1 MKHNSVSN
9 TEYQH
14 SQTKGEKTTMKC
26 SIKYVLLTAVKAK
39 KVFDLLFI
47 EAHNVRTCTECAKLD
62 GYKVVASKA
71 GTKVFEMDALDV
83 TYPNILSEMC
93 EAVPADFAWNDLH
106 SQLEET
112 GAKPDD
118 DESDAAQKEEVDN
131 A

>member
-1 MKHNSVSN
+1 
-9 TEYQH
+9 
-14 SQTKGEKTTMKC
+14 MKC

-47 EAHNVRTCTECAKLD
+47 EAHNVRTCTDCAKLD

-71 GTKVFEMDALDV
+71 GSKAFEMDALDV
-83 TYPNILSEMC
+83 TYPNILSAMC

-112 GAKPDD
+112 DVKPDD

>member
-1 MKHNSVSN
+1 
-9 TEYQH
+9 
-14 SQTKGEKTTMKC
+14 MKC

-47 EAHNVRTCTECAKLD
+47 EAHNVRACTECAKLD

-93 EAVPADFAWNDLH
+93 AAVPADFAWNDLH

-112 GAKPDD
+112 GEKPDD
-118 DESDAAQKEEVDN
+118 EEPGAAQKDEVDN

>member
-1 MKHNSVSN
+1 
-9 TEYQH
+9 
-14 SQTKGEKTTMKC
+14 MKC

-47 EAHNVRTCTECAKLD
+47 EAHNVRACTECAKL
-62 GYKVVASKA
+62 GGFKVVASKA

-93 EAVPADFAWNDLH
+93 AAVPADFAWNDLH

-112 GAKPDD
+112 GA
-118 DESDAAQKEEVDN
+118 AQEEEVDN

>member
-1 MKHNSVSN
+1 
-9 TEYQH
+9 
-14 SQTKGEKTTMKC
+14 MKC

-47 EAHNVRTCTECAKLD
+47 EAHNVRTCTECAKRD

-71 GTKVFEMDALDV
+71 GSKAFEMDALDV
-83 TYPNILSEMC
+83 TYPNILSAMC

-112 GAKPDD
+112 GVKPDD
-118 DESDAAQKEEVDN
+118 DKPDDSQKEEVN
-131 A
+131 NG

>member
-1 MKHNSVSN
+1 
-9 TEYQH
+9 
-14 SQTKGEKTTMKC
+14 MKC
-26 SIKYVLLTAVKAK
+26 SIKYVLLTAVKAR

-47 EAHNVRTCTECAKLD
+47 EAHNVRTCIECAKLD

-93 EAVPADFAWNDLH
+93 VAVPAAFAWNDLH
-106 SQLEET
+106 SKLEET
-112 GAKPDD
+112 GETPDD
-118 DESDAAQKEEVDN
+118 NSPDAPQKEEVNN

>member
-1 MKHNSVSN
+1 
-9 TEYQH
+9 
-14 SQTKGEKTTMKC
+14 MKC

-47 EAHNVRTCTECAKLD
+47 EAHNVRACIECAKLD

-71 GTKVFEMDALDV
+71 GSKAFEMDALDV

-93 EAVPADFAWNDLH
+93 EAIQADFAWNDLH
-106 SQLEET
+106 SELEET
-112 GAKPDD
+112 GVTPDDDKPDD
-118 DESDAAQKEEVDN
+118 SQKEEVDN

>member
-1 MKHNSVSN
+1 MFHGFIILYSRPFDNS
-9 TEYQH
+9 
-14 SQTKGEKTTMKC
+14 
-26 SIKYVLLTAVKAK
+26 
-39 KVFDLLFI
+39 FDLLFI
-47 EAHNVRTCTECAKLD
+47 EAHNVRACTECAKLD

-93 EAVPADFAWNDLH
+93 AAVPADFAWNDLH

-112 GAKPDD
+112 GEKPDD
-118 DESDAAQKEEVDN
+118 EEPDAAQKEEVSN

>member
-1 MKHNSVSN
+1 
-9 TEYQH
+9 
-14 SQTKGEKTTMKC
+14 MKC
-26 SIKYVLLTAVKAK
+26 SVKYVLLTAVKAK

-47 EAHNVRTCTECAKLD
+47 EAHNVRTCIECAKLD

-71 GTKVFEMDALDV
+71 GTKVFKMDALDV

-93 EAVPADFAWNDLH
+93 ELSPADFVWNDLH

-112 GAKPDD
+112 GVKPDD

>member
-1 MKHNSVSN
+1 
-9 TEYQH
+9 
-14 SQTKGEKTTMKC
+14 MKC

-47 EAHNVRTCTECAKLD
+47 EAHNIRTCMECAKLD
-62 GYKVVASKA
+62 GFKVVASKA
-71 GTKVFEMDALDV
+71 GTKVFDMDALDV
-83 TYPNILSEMC
+83 TYSNILSEMC
-93 EAVPADFAWNDLH
+93 AAVPTDFAWNDLH

-112 GAKPDD
+112 GEKPDD

>member
-14 SQTKGEKTTMKC
+14 SQIKERNHMKC
-26 SIKYVLLTAVKAK
+26 SIRYVLLTAVKAK

-83 TYPNILSEMC
+83 NYPNILSEMC
-93 EAVPADFAWNDLH
+93 EAIPADFAWNDLH

-112 GAKPDD
+112 GVKPDD

-131 A
+131 G

>member
-14 SQTKGEKTTMKC
+14 SQTKGEKTIMKC

>member
-1 MKHNSVSN
+1 
-9 TEYQH
+9 
-14 SQTKGEKTTMKC
+14 MKC

-47 EAHNVRTCTECAKLD
+47 EAHNIRSCTECAKLD
-62 GYKVVASKA
+62 GFKVVASKA

-93 EAVPADFAWNDLH
+93 AAVPVDFAWNDLH

-112 GAKPDD
+112 GEKPDD
-118 DESDAAQKEEVDN
+118 KKSDAAQKEEVSN

>member
-1 MKHNSVSN
+1 
-9 TEYQH
+9 
-14 SQTKGEKTTMKC
+14 MKC

-71 GTKVFEMDALDV
+71 GSKAFEMDALDV
-83 TYPNILSEMC
+83 TYPNILSAMC

-106 SQLEET
+106 GQLEET
-112 GAKPDD
+112 GVKPDD
-118 DESDAAQKEEVDN
+118 EESDAAQKEEVDN